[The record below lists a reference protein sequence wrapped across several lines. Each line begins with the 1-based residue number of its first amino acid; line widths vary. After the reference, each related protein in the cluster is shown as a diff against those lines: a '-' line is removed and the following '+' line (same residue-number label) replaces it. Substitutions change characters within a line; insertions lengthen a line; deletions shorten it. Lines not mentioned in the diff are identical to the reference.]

1 MGTSLSLN
9 FLTWM
14 MESVSLNLWNSCEDQ
29 VRQSKHPM
37 KGFTHNTPKLQLLLV
52 LWLWLSSPSTFQR
65 HCS

>member
-14 MESVSLNLWNSCEDQ
+14 MESVSLNLWSSCEDQ

-52 LWLWLSSPSTFQR
+52 LWLWLSSPSTFQK